1 MITGFKDLDNL
12 MMIRPGE
19 VIVLGGRPAMGKSCL
34 LRQIAMNMC
43 ADGLAMVW
51 LVDLQNNP
59 KETQML
65 CMCQEAEIE
74 RNLVG
79 PINSFEEGHP
89 LKLAQLNQEA
99 ACAGDRP
106 DLSKLD
112 GVSYQRLVAAANA
125 PQIQHLNIID
135 LESDNEFEELL
146 KMKEWPDILVIDT
159 IQMLSICLE
168 SWFEIAHM
176 VKRLKR
182 RAIKE
187 DTVVILGSDISRKVD
202 ERQGHRPMMG
212 DLSDSS
218 ALEEVANKVLFLQ
231 RRDYYDPNDKPGLA
245 EVQIVKDSVGN
256 GGIFALMFRKEIGK
270 FVDYEPPV
278 LDYSDNDAF
287 TPR

>member
-1 MITGFKDLDNL
+1 
-12 MMIRPGE
+12 
-19 VIVLGGRPAMGKSCL
+19 
-34 LRQIAMNMC
+34 
-43 ADGLAMVW
+43 
-51 LVDLQNNP
+51 VDLQSNP